1 MLALSQ
7 HPTKHSSADLAFM
20 EGLSLDLPLL
30 LKPIHDIL
38 VSPAHFVRQTL
49 KKNEDSPLMQWRRSY
64 LYCAVFPTRFQPQHP
79 QCFWHHHPLLAVV
92 RRWNTFIKLETLKS
106 CCTTSSLVRCHA
118 TDGSE
123 EDFGRRSVME
133 GARLFGVDDMT
144 LVEEVVVPELKK
156 R

>member
-1 MLALSQ
+1 M
-7 HPTKHSSADLAFM
+7 
-20 EGLSLDLPLL
+20 
-30 LKPIHDIL
+30 
-38 VSPAHFVRQTL
+38 
-49 KKNEDSPLMQWRRSY
+49 
-64 LYCAVFPTRFQPQHP
+64 
-79 QCFWHHHPLLAVV
+79 
-92 RRWNTFIKLETLKS
+92 
-106 CCTTSSLVRCHA
+106 RCHA